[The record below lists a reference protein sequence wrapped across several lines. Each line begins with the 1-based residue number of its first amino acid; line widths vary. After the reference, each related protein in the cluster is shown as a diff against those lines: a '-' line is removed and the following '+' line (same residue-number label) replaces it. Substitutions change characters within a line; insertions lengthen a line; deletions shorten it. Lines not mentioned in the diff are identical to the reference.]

1 MEVRLVNLS
10 KHFPGRKGA
19 PVVKAVD
26 NMTLTIPDGTFVGLL
41 GPSGCGK
48 STTLYMIAG
57 LHEPT
62 EGAIWFG
69 DKEVTDV
76 PPENRGIGLVFQN
89 YALYPHF
96 TVRQNIT
103 FPLENVRP
111 RLSKQEMENIAQ
123 ECANIVDIGQLLDRK
138 PKELS
143 GGQQQRVAIARALAK
158 RPQVLLLDEPL
169 SNLDARLRLQTREE
183 LKRIQRLSNVTTVF
197 VTHDQEEAMSIS
209 DQIVVMK
216 KGVIHQVDEPQTVYE
231 EPVDLFVAKFLGSP
245 AINIFKGELVNGA
258 LMLGGK
264 KYLDGF
270 KSKGEFDLLDERI
283 FDIVKAN
290 GYRATKRHY
299 YADLGVDLGEG
310 ETEQV
315 VEEPKKKFSLFGAKK
330 EEPVVL
336 AEKPEKLTIEVI
348 YDAVIRRG
356 CYLEEEEFNEL
367 VGKFLVEAKT
377 NRPIYIG
384 VRPESFSLDKTDNPP
399 VDVDVDYVEHI
410 GRDISIVGRVSGEGS
425 KLRAIIPAELR
436 TRVKGT
442 KIKLYPKR
450 VYLFELSGERIK

>member
-1 MEVRLVNLS
+1 
-10 KHFPGRKGA
+10 
-19 PVVKAVD
+19 
-26 NMTLTIPDGTFVGLL
+26 MTLTIPDGTFVGLL

-123 ECANIVDIGQLLDRK
+123 ECANIVQLKLLDRK

-143 GGQQQRVAIARALAK
+143 GGQQQRVAIACSCKASTSFII
-158 RPQVLLLDEPL
+158 DEPL

-384 VRPESFSLDKTDNPP
+384 VGPESFSLDKADNPP

>member
-48 STTLYMIAG
+48 STTLYLIAG

-123 ECANIVDIGQLLDRK
+123 ECANIVDISQLLDRK

-283 FDIVKAN
+283 FDIVKPN

-299 YADLGVDLGEG
+299 YADLGVNLGEG

-315 VEEPKKKFSLFGAKK
+315 VEEPKKKFSLFGAKN
-330 EEPVVL
+330 EEPVIL

-348 YDAVIRRG
+348 YDAVIRSG

-399 VDVDVDYVEHI
+399 VDVEVDYVEHI
-410 GRDISIVGRVSGEGS
+410 GRDISIVGHVSGEGS
-425 KLRAIIPAELR
+425 RLRAIIPAELR
-436 TRVKGT
+436 TRVKGS

>member
-48 STTLYMIAG
+48 STTLYLIAG

-123 ECANIVDIGQLLDRK
+123 ECANIVDISQLLDRK

-283 FDIVKAN
+283 FDIVKPN

-315 VEEPKKKFSLFGAKK
+315 VEEPKKKFSLFGAKN
-330 EEPVVL
+330 EEPVIL

-399 VDVDVDYVEHI
+399 VDVEVDYVEHI
-410 GRDISIVGRVSGEGS
+410 GRDISIVGHVSGEGS
-425 KLRAIIPAELR
+425 RLRAIIPAELR
-436 TRVKGT
+436 TRVKGS